1 MCTLGLGLAALGR
14 PEYLNIRSAVSI
26 DKSEAAFKENAFLV
40 LDKAY
45 ACGVRFFDTAPSYGK
60 GEAFLQEWNA
70 SRKHADVVLSS
81 KWGYTYVANWKLG
94 FLGPHEVKEHSL
106 QKLKEQWQVTQ
117 GLLPKLKVY
126 QIHSATFESAVLQNT
141 AVLQHLFQLK
151 KEFGLQLGLTVSG
164 PKQKELL
171 TEASEICLDNEPLFD
186 SFQVTYNLFEQA
198 AFEVLKQLKGAGRF
212 LIVKE
217 GLANGRIFLP
227 TKTRNTLEGLALKY
241 QVGIDAI
248 ALRFCMDA
256 VGPNVVLSG
265 AASAAQL
272 TQNLCALNFQLT
284 PSEIEQLKGAKMPTE
299 TYWHER
305 SQLPWG

>member
-1 MCTLGLGLAALGR
+1 M
-14 PEYLNIRSAVSI
+14 
-26 DKSEAAFKENAFLV
+26 
-40 LDKAY
+40 
-45 ACGVRFFDTAPSYGK
+45 
-60 GEAFLQEWNA
+60 
-70 SRKHADVVLSS
+70 VLSS
-81 KWGYTYVANWKLG
+81 KWGYTYVADWKLG

-171 TEASEICLDNEPLFD
+171 TEASEICLDNAPLFD

-198 AFEVLKQLKGAGRF
+198 AFEVLKKLKGAGRF

-217 GLANGRIFLP
+217 GLANGRIFCRQKP
-227 TKTRNTLEGLALKY
+227 ARPSRAWRSNTKLAS
-241 QVGIDAI
+241 
-248 ALRFCMDA
+248 M
-256 VGPNVVLSG
+256 
-265 AASAAQL
+265 
-272 TQNLCALNFQLT
+272 
-284 PSEIEQLKGAKMPTE
+284 
-299 TYWHER
+299 
-305 SQLPWG
+305 QLPCGFAWMRWAPTWC

>member
-1 MCTLGLGLAALGR
+1 
-14 PEYLNIRSAVSI
+14 
-26 DKSEAAFKENAFLV
+26 
-40 LDKAY
+40 
-45 ACGVRFFDTAPSYGK
+45 
-60 GEAFLQEWNA
+60 
-70 SRKHADVVLSS
+70 
-81 KWGYTYVANWKLG
+81 
-94 FLGPHEVKEHSL
+94 
-106 QKLKEQWQVTQ
+106 
-117 GLLPKLKVY
+117 LPKLKVY
-126 QIHSATFESAVLQNT
+126 QVHSATFESAVLQNT
-141 AVLQHLFQLK
+141 AVLQYLFQLK

-171 TEASEICLDNEPLFD
+171 LEASELCLDNAPLFD

-198 AFEVLKQLKGAGRF
+198 AFEVLKLLKGAGRF

-227 TKTRNTLEGLALKY
+227 TKTRKTLEGLALKY

-265 AASAAQL
+265 AASSEQL